1 MAFTTDE
8 KAIIQM
14 YLNGNTDKER
24 LLEIMQRSLP
34 FVDTKEIADLIS
46 STIRKVKALS
56 DEKFEQLDL
65 SNALDL
71 YFLDDEEKL
80 KK

>member
-14 YLNGNTDKER
+14 YLNGNPDKER

-71 YFLDDEEKL
+71 YSLEDEEKL

>member
-8 KAIIQM
+8 KTIIQM

>member
-71 YFLDDEEKL
+71 YSLEDEEKL

>member
-71 YFLDDEEKL
+71 YSLEDEEN
-80 KK
+80 